1 MTKRNKTFL
10 AYALEIGKSV
20 FETKTINEF
29 FKALDS
35 FITLL
40 GMPKK
45 YTDFKQINKVSD
57 NDIK

>member
-10 AYALEIGKSV
+10 TYALEIGKSV

-29 FKALDS
+29 FQALNS
-35 FITLL
+35 FINLL
-40 GMPKK
+40 GMPKR
-45 YTDFKQINKVSD
+45 YTDFKQISKVTD